1 MEVKAAS
8 PEMQNKREKN
18 LNPFYTNLN
27 SLATKINTRKRQ
39 KYRCGHLS
47 ENFSPMHKEMIEQ
60 RNVRLTKEEQNIIS
74 KLMHIFS
81 YISDF

>member
-27 SLATKINTRKRQ
+27 SLATKINTRKIQ
-39 KYRCGHLS
+39 KNHHGQLS
-47 ENFSPMHKEMIEQ
+47 ENFSPMRKEMIEE
-60 RNVRLTKEEQNIIS
+60 RNVRLTKE
-74 KLMHIFS
+74 
-81 YISDF
+81 